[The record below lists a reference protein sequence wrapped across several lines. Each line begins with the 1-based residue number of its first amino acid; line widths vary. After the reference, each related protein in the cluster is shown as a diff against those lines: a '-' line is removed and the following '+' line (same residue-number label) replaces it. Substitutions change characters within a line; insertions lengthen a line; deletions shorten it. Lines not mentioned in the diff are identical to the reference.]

1 MKQAAI
7 KLRIS
12 AALACALLLTAA
24 AIAPAQT
31 ASAPAAGTR
40 QSGTVKAIAG
50 NAITLTTADG
60 KDSVVIVDGAAK
72 ILQVAPDS
80 RDLKS
85 ATPISL
91 TDITAGDKVLLTGA
105 ANAAS
110 GFTATR
116 VVLMKSTDI
125 AQKHAAEQADWQRRG
140 SGGIVSAVAPPIIT
154 LSSGSR
160 KVAVNTAPTT
170 IFRRYSGDSVKFE
183 DAKPGTLAE
192 IQAGDQLRVR
202 GAKSDDGSTIQ
213 AEEIVSGSFK
223 NLAGTIA
230 SVDAANGIITLRD
243 LATKKVVTVKVTAN
257 SDQRKLP
264 AQAAAMLAA
273 RARAPQT
280 ASTPPNATPGAPA
293 DAPHAPRPD
302 GAPGAPGNPGAQG
315 PGGPGAQGPG
325 RSASMDLSQMLAR
338 LPAGTLA
345 DLHNGDAV
353 MIVASQSTGDKL
365 TAVTLLSG
373 VEPILAATP
382 TGTPTMTISPWG
394 VGGDAPGGGQ

>member
-1 MKQAAI
+1 MTTI
-7 KLRIS
+7 TRILRGI
-12 AALACALLLTAA
+12 
-24 AIAPAQT
+24 T
-31 ASAPAAGTR
+31 ASALVAVTLAAHTQSPPPTR

-50 NAITLTTADG
+50 NAITLTTPDG

-85 ATPISL
+85 ATPIAL
-91 TDITAGDKVLLTGA
+91 TDISAGDKVLLTGA
-105 ANAAS
+105 ANPAS
-110 GFTATR
+110 GFTASR
-116 VVLMKSTDI
+116 VILMKSSDI

-140 SGGIVSAVAPPIIT
+140 LGGIVSAVTPDGTIT
-154 LSSGSR
+154 LSSGAR
-160 KVAVNTAPTT
+160 KLAVATTPTT
-170 IFRRYSGDSVKFE
+170 IFRRYSGDSIKFE
-183 DAKPGTLAE
+183 DAKPGTLAQ
-192 IQAGDQLRVR
+192 IQPGDQMRVR
-202 GAKSDDGSTIQ
+202 GAKSEDGLSIA

-223 NLAGTIA
+223 NLAGTISA
-230 SVDAANGIITLRD
+230 IDAANGTITLRD

-264 AQAAAMLAA
+264 PQAAAMFAA
-273 RARAPQT
+273 RAAGPQAAT
-280 ASTPPNATPGAPA
+280 TPGAPA
-293 DAPHAPRPD
+293 DSPRAPRPD
-302 GAPGAPGNPGAQG
+302 AAQRPAGPAGANG
-315 PGGPGAQGPG
+315 PGGPGGA

-353 MIVASQSTGDKL
+353 MIVASQTGTDTL

-373 VEPILAATP
+373 VEPILAASP
-382 TGTPTMTISPWG
+382 GTPTMTISPWG